1 MLASVGFDLLV
12 IAKPELWW
20 ARRMPR
26 WLLGLPCEMDG
37 VGRLNAGQK
46 LNAVFVAV
54 TSVALAITGLIP
66 WIVWQCPG
74 LVMTG
79 EPAGRAMIAGSRRW
93 RSVMSDRVR
102 LHRFTGRGF
111 ELLEIP
117 VVQERPL
124 ALYVNGQELVT
135 LLCTPS
141 KLDALVVGF
150 LAFEGLIRG
159 LDDIRGLTI
168 LEGEGYADVEL
179 SSEFVPPRRRVYTS
193 GCGGGIT
200 FSLESRESAARWD
213 DSAVDPASLFP
224 LLRQLYLEAHGYRE
238 SRGIHAAAL
247 ADGEK
252 LLIVTE
258 DVGRH
263 NAIDKVCGEA
273 MLRGVPTEGKI
284 LLATGRISSEMLRK
298 GAHMGTP
305 IVVSRTS
312 ATTLSIQLAKRLG
325 LTLIGYVRGDS
336 FYVYSHPER
345 LVLLKPAPPPVLAR

>member
-1 MLASVGFDLLV
+1 
-12 IAKPELWW
+12 
-20 ARRMPR
+20 MPR
-26 WLLGLPCEMDG
+26 VQRFSGGRFQPMD
-37 VGRLNAGQK
+37 
-46 LNAVFVAV
+46 
-54 TSVALAITGLIP
+54 
-66 WIVWQCPG
+66 
-74 LVMTG
+74 
-79 EPAGRAMIAGSRRW
+79 
-93 RSVMSDRVR
+93 
-102 LHRFTGRGF
+102 
-111 ELLEIP
+111 IP

-141 KLDALVVGF
+141 KLEALVVGF
-150 LAFEGLIRG
+150 LAFEGIIRG
-159 LDDIRGLTI
+159 LEDLQGLTV
-168 LEGEGYADVEL
+168 LEEGYADVRL
-179 SSEFVPPRRRVYTS
+179 TAEFVPPRRRVYTS

-200 FSLESRESAARWD
+200 FALETHGSAALED
-213 DSAVDPASLFP
+213 NSSVDPASLFP
-224 LLRQLYLEAHGYRE
+224 LLRELYLEAHSYRE

-247 ADGEK
+247 AEGEK

-273 MLRGVPTEGKI
+273 MLRGISTVGKV

-312 ATTLSIQLAKRLG
+312 ATTLSIELAKRLG

-336 FYVYSHPER
+336 FTVYSHPER
-345 LVLLKPAPPPVLAR
+345 LVLPRPVPALAR

>member
-1 MLASVGFDLLV
+1 
-12 IAKPELWW
+12 
-20 ARRMPR
+20 
-26 WLLGLPCEMDG
+26 
-37 VGRLNAGQK
+37 
-46 LNAVFVAV
+46 
-54 TSVALAITGLIP
+54 
-66 WIVWQCPG
+66 
-74 LVMTG
+74 
-79 EPAGRAMIAGSRRW
+79 
-93 RSVMSDRVR
+93 MSTRVH
-102 LHRFTGRGF
+102 LHRFSGQRF
-111 ELLEIP
+111 EPLEIS

-124 ALYVNGQELVT
+124 SLYVNGQELVT

-141 KLDALVVGF
+141 KLEALAVGF
-150 LAFEGLIRG
+150 LAFEGIIGG
-159 LDDIRGLTI
+159 LEDLQSLTI
-168 LEGEGYADVEL
+168 LEGEGYVDVRL
-179 SSEFVPPRRRVYTS
+179 TSEFVPPRRRVYTS

-200 FSLESRESAARWD
+200 FSLETHRSAAQWD
-213 DSAVDPASLFP
+213 NSAVDPTSLFP
-224 LLRQLYLEAHGYRE
+224 LLRELYAEAHAYRE

-247 ADGEK
+247 AEGAK

-273 MLRGVPTEGKI
+273 MLRGIPTTGKI

-312 ATTLSIQLAKRLG
+312 ATTLSVDLAKRLG

-345 LVLLKPAPPPVLAR
+345 LLVSRPTPVLAR

>member
-1 MLASVGFDLLV
+1 
-12 IAKPELWW
+12 
-20 ARRMPR
+20 MP
-26 WLLGLPCEMDG
+26 
-37 VGRLNAGQK
+37 
-46 LNAVFVAV
+46 
-54 TSVALAITGLIP
+54 S
-66 WIVWQCPG
+66 
-74 LVMTG
+74 
-79 EPAGRAMIAGSRRW
+79 
-93 RSVMSDRVR
+93 RVR
-102 LHRFTGRGF
+102 LHRFNGQGF
-111 ELLEIP
+111 EPLEIP

-141 KLDALVVGF
+141 KLEALVVGF
-150 LAFEGLIRG
+150 LSFEGLIRG
-159 LDDIRGLTI
+159 LEDIRSLTV
-168 LEGEGYADVEL
+168 LEDEGYADVRL
-179 SSEFVPPRRRVYTS
+179 TSEFVPPRRRVHTS

-200 FSLESRESAARWD
+200 FSLETRHSAAQSD
-213 DSAVDPASLFP
+213 NSTVDPKSLFP
-224 LLRQLYLEAHGYRE
+224 LIRGLYVEAHAYRE

-252 LLIVTE
+252 VLIVTE

-263 NAIDKVCGEA
+263 NAIDKICGEA

-312 ATTLSIQLAKRLG
+312 ATTLSIDLAKRLG

-345 LVLLKPAPPPVLAR
+345 LVIPKPVPVLAG